1 MKPGD
6 LICVKDKLTSVRI
19 YTNSECNSWDN
30 KTSTHIVK
38 ACETL
43 QSHNKDICL
52 FINESQNNFNQDILM
67 VLFSYGIRWVYK
79 MDFNIIQ

>member
-6 LICVKDKLTSVRI
+6 LICAKDKLTSVRI

-30 KTSTHIVK
+30 KTSTHITK
-38 ACETL
+38 SWETYD
-43 QSHNKDICL
+43 KDICL
-52 FINESQNNFNQDILM
+52 FINESQNYFNQDILM
-67 VLFSYGIRWVYK
+67 VLFSHGIRWVYK